1 MAVQRRG
8 TMERCDFCSVMNIIR
23 TYISEDHEMNQI
35 DFLYLLFDDFV
46 SSDEAMDF
54 DFDPGEVCRWLKGT
68 SKVSPRISKHYL
80 DKKNRHKLSTNI
92 CRHFIPI
99 MFDSSMV
106 TQKIYELIL
115 YDNDISDQKKQELLK
130 KYPCKNAS
138 DEADFIT
145 ESLCFAMSRNFV
157 KRDKKTQ
164 QLLTAGTLSPIIYD
178 TIMSN
183 DTPKPCRHF
192 CGRDNELRELHELL
206 IKDKKVFLHGIA
218 GIGKSELAK
227 AYAKKYKHEY
237 TNILFLSYSGD
248 LVKDITELDFVDDLP
263 EDTEQERFRKHN
275 RFLRSLKEDTLLV
288 IDNFN
293 TTATNENFLSIIL
306 KYRCRII
313 FTTRSRFDN
322 YTTLELKEIADRNIL
337 LDLISKFY
345 SDAKNHPIILDEIVE
360 LVHHHTLAVELIA
373 RLLENGIL
381 DPFSLLK
388 KLEKEKA
395 AFDAADKIGIT
406 KDGKAHKETYY
417 NHIHTL
423 FSLYHLSEK
432 HKNIM
437 CSLTLIP
444 STGISARRFAS
455 WLDLFD
461 MNSIND
467 LIEVGFITPGIG
479 RTLQLHPMIQE
490 VAFVE
495 LKPAI
500 SNCKTLCRNI
510 QQTCLL
516 HGFDIP
522 YYKIMFQTV
531 ENIID
536 IIGKDE
542 MDFYLLFLED
552 VFPYMEKYHY
562 EQGMNRILA
571 ELSDLLE
578 HQSLGTN
585 KDKALLLDYRAAL
598 EKKPEKALQYEQE
611 AIRLLGTINND
622 NAHLAANLYGN
633 LGGLYHSVKN
643 IPLAKENLETG
654 ISLLEQYNLIYTNDC
669 IPQVCNYASLLADMG
684 ESNRALKAL
693 NKMGQIVK
701 EANSEISSDY
711 VTIQELMGT
720 LYLLET
726 DIENAKIHFKKAL
739 AAYEILWAS
748 DPDMIEAKYQEI
760 SNLYP
765 QAGIA
770 IAQKFL
776 QNRKEKIR

>member
-1 MAVQRRG
+1 
-8 TMERCDFCSVMNIIR
+8 MERCDFCSVMNIIR
-23 TYISEDHEMNQI
+23 TYISEDHEMNQV

-54 DFDPGEVCRWLKGT
+54 DFDPGEVCRWFKGYV
-68 SKVSPRISKHYL
+68 KISPRISKHYL

-92 CRHFIPI
+92 CRYFIPI

-106 TQKIYELIL
+106 IQKIYELIL
-115 YDNDISDQKKQELLK
+115 YDNDISDRKKQELFK
-130 KYPCKNAS
+130 NYPCKNAS

-145 ESLCFAMSRNFV
+145 EALCFAMSRNFV
-157 KRDKKTQ
+157 KRDKKAQ
-164 QLLTAGTLSPIIYD
+164 QLLIAGTLSPIIYD
-178 TIMSN
+178 TVMGN
-183 DTPKPCRHF
+183 ETPKPCRHF

-206 IKDKKVFLHGIA
+206 NKDKKVFLHGIA

-227 AYAKKYKHEY
+227 AYAKHYKHEY
-237 TNILFLSYSGD
+237 RNILFLSYSGD

-293 TTATNENFLSIIL
+293 TTATNESFLSTIL
-306 KYRCRII
+306 KYRCGII

-322 YTTLELKEIADRNIL
+322 YTTLELREIADRNIL

-345 SDAKNHPIILDEIVE
+345 SDAKNHPIIFDELIE
-360 LVHHHTLAVELIA
+360 LVHHHTFAVELIA

-395 AFDAADKIGIT
+395 AFDATDKIGIT
-406 KDGKAHKETYY
+406 KDGKAYKETYY

-423 FSLYHLSEK
+423 FSLYHLSEE

-467 LIEVGFITPGIG
+467 LIEAGFITPGVG

-490 VAFVE
+490 VALVE
-495 LKPAI
+495 LKPAV
-500 SNCKTLCRNI
+500 SNCKTLCKNI
-510 QQTCLL
+510 QETCLL
-516 HGFDIP
+516 HGLDIP

-531 ENIID
+531 KNIID
-536 IIGKDE
+536 MVDKDE
-542 MDFYLLFLED
+542 IEFYLLFLED

-562 EQGMNRILA
+562 EQGMNLILA
-571 ELSDLLE
+571 ELSKLLE
-578 HQSLGTN
+578 QQLHGTN
-585 KDKALLLDYRAAL
+585 KDKALLLDYKAAL
-598 EKKPEKALQYEQE
+598 EKKTEKAIQYEKE
-611 AIRLLGTINND
+611 AIRLLGNITAD

-633 LGGLYHSVKN
+633 LGSLYHRIKN
-643 IPLAKENLETG
+643 IILAKENLETG

-669 IPQVCNYASLLADMG
+669 IPQVCNYAALLADIG
-684 ESNRALKAL
+684 EIDVALKAL
-693 NKMGQIVK
+693 HKISRVVQ
-701 EANSEISSDY
+701 EYNSDISSDY
-711 VTIQELMGT
+711 ASIQELIGS
-720 LYLLET
+720 LYLLEA
-726 DIENAKIHFKKAL
+726 DLESAKVHFQKAL
-739 AAYEILWAS
+739 SIYEILWS
-748 DPDMIEAKYQEI
+748 NEPELIETKKQEI
-760 SNLYP
+760 FNLYP
-765 QAGIA
+765 QAGQA
-770 IAQKFL
+770 IAKQLLGYKW
-776 QNRKEKIR
+776 KI

>member
-1 MAVQRRG
+1 
-8 TMERCDFCSVMNIIR
+8 
-23 TYISEDHEMNQI
+23 
-35 DFLYLLFDDFV
+35 
-46 SSDEAMDF
+46 
-54 DFDPGEVCRWLKGT
+54 
-68 SKVSPRISKHYL
+68 
-80 DKKNRHKLSTNI
+80 
-92 CRHFIPI
+92 
-99 MFDSSMV
+99 
-106 TQKIYELIL
+106 
-115 YDNDISDQKKQELLK
+115 
-130 KYPCKNAS
+130 
-138 DEADFIT
+138 
-145 ESLCFAMSRNFV
+145 
-157 KRDKKTQ
+157 
-164 QLLTAGTLSPIIYD
+164 
-178 TIMSN
+178 
-183 DTPKPCRHF
+183 
-192 CGRDNELRELHELL
+192 
-206 IKDKKVFLHGIA
+206 
-218 GIGKSELAK
+218 
-227 AYAKKYKHEY
+227 
-237 TNILFLSYSGD
+237 
-248 LVKDITELDFVDDLP
+248 
-263 EDTEQERFRKHN
+263 
-275 RFLRSLKEDTLLV
+275 
-288 IDNFN
+288 
-293 TTATNENFLSIIL
+293 
-306 KYRCRII
+306 
-313 FTTRSRFDN
+313 
-322 YTTLELKEIADRNIL
+322 
-337 LDLISKFY
+337 
-345 SDAKNHPIILDEIVE
+345 
-360 LVHHHTLAVELIA
+360 
-373 RLLENGIL
+373 
-381 DPFSLLK
+381 
-388 KLEKEKA
+388 
-395 AFDAADKIGIT
+395 
-406 KDGKAHKETYY
+406 
-417 NHIHTL
+417 
-423 FSLYHLSEK
+423 
-432 HKNIM
+432 
-437 CSLTLIP
+437 
-444 STGISARRFAS
+444 
-455 WLDLFD
+455 
-461 MNSIND
+461 
-467 LIEVGFITPGIG
+467 
-479 RTLQLHPMIQE
+479 
-490 VAFVE
+490 
-495 LKPAI
+495 
-500 SNCKTLCRNI
+500 
-510 QQTCLL
+510 
-516 HGFDIP
+516 
-522 YYKIMFQTV
+522 MFQTV

-739 AAYEILWAS
+739 AVYEILWAS

-776 QNRKEKIR
+776 QNHKEKIR

>member
-1 MAVQRRG
+1 
-8 TMERCDFCSVMNIIR
+8 MERCDFCSVMNIIR
-23 TYISEDHEMNQI
+23 TYISEDQEMNQI

-54 DFDPGEVCRWLKGT
+54 DFDPGEVCRWLKGIV
-68 SKVSPRISKHYL
+68 KISPRISKHYL
-80 DKKNRHKLSTNI
+80 DEKNRRKLSTNI

-115 YDNDISDQKKQELLK
+115 YDNDISNQKKQELLK

-145 ESLCFAMSRNFV
+145 ESLCFAMSRNFI

-227 AYAKKYKHEY
+227 AYAKKYKLEY

-293 TTATNENFLSIIL
+293 TTATQESFLSTIL

-322 YTTLELKEIADRNIL
+322 YTTLELKEISDRSVLI
-337 LDLISKFY
+337 DLIGKFY

-406 KDGKAHKETYY
+406 KDGNQKTAILIRLGCDKESDFRIAENNLKKMNETVEK
-417 NHIHTL
+417 
-423 FSLYHLSEK
+423 LSERQK
-432 HKNIM
+432 TLEQQKSDETTKFHEWNSKVSPEKELELLDERI
-437 CSLTLIP
+437 SLRENHRNSLI
-444 STGISARRFAS
+444 GK
-455 WLDLFD
+455 L
-461 MNSIND
+461 
-467 LIEVGFITPGIG
+467 
-479 RTLQLHPMIQE
+479 QE
-490 VAFVE
+490 VFGRVFSYERLRDASDE
-495 LKPAI
+495 IDYYLNEDPDIIRKRTWEKRYEQAQEKAQ
-500 SNCKTLCRNI
+500 N
-510 QQTCLL
+510 QT
-516 HGFDIP
+516 
-522 YYKIMFQTV
+522 QTV
-531 ENIID
+531 
-536 IIGKDE
+536 
-542 MDFYLLFLED
+542 
-552 VFPYMEKYHY
+552 
-562 EQGMNRILA
+562 
-571 ELSDLLE
+571 
-578 HQSLGTN
+578 
-585 KDKALLLDYRAAL
+585 
-598 EKKPEKALQYEQE
+598 KKPS
-611 AIRLLGTINND
+611 R
-622 NAHLAANLYGN
+622 
-633 LGGLYHSVKN
+633 
-643 IPLAKENLETG
+643 G
-654 ISLLEQYNLIYTNDC
+654 IK
-669 IPQVCNYASLLADMG
+669 
-684 ESNRALKAL
+684 R
-693 NKMGQIVK
+693 
-701 EANSEISSDY
+701 
-711 VTIQELMGT
+711 
-720 LYLLET
+720 
-726 DIENAKIHFKKAL
+726 
-739 AAYEILWAS
+739 
-748 DPDMIEAKYQEI
+748 
-760 SNLYP
+760 
-765 QAGIA
+765 
-770 IAQKFL
+770 
-776 QNRKEKIR
+776 